1 MKFNNWCNSDPSWL
15 FHKTNS
21 CIEIKS
27 SLSLRQTHITWS
39 CSTSM
44 KHNKDPSNCPL
55 VKLDE
60 SIWASWQWFPWVGGS
75 PLPSPVVLV
84 SLTRPHKWSYFHHH
98 WMRSQNW
105 QLQFCLSVFCF
116 TLLSWILTSQL
127 LKMPNHFNATV
138 FSETSPLLL
147 YICWIQLRFYEISVW
162 VIAVELERTPLWT
175 DNNSLIFQLSVRNCF
190 IRGSVVRYVQLPA
203 DEVDTT
209 LLQDATRKEA
219 TQGKQ
224 QQPS

>member
-1 MKFNNWCNSDPSWL
+1 MKPLSGLLPPPLS
-15 FHKTNS
+15 S
-21 CIEIKS
+21 C
-27 SLSLRQTHITWS
+27 
-39 CSTSM
+39 
-44 KHNKDPSNCPL
+44 
-55 VKLDE
+55 
-60 SIWASWQWFPWVGGS
+60 
-75 PLPSPVVLV
+75 LV
-84 SLTRPHKWSYFHHH
+84 SLTRHHKWSYFHHH

-175 DNNSLIFQLSVRNCF
+175 DNNSLISAVSEKLFHPWVCGAICTAPSGWGGYHPAPRRHKEGGHSGEAATAIIAARTIGMSSYISCF
-190 IRGSVVRYVQLPA
+190 PLKVSACFSACELYWMWVTPFTVYVWLYFHFMWLPIP
-203 DEVDTT
+203 
-209 LLQDATRKEA
+209 LPGL
-219 TQGKQ
+219 
-224 QQPS
+224 PPWSLFNPNS